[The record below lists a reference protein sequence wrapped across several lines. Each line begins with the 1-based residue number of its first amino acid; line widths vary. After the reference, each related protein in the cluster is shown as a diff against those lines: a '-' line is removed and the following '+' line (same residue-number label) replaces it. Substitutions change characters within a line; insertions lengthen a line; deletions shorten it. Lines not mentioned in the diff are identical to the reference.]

1 MSRHVPLDASA
12 VNTYEGAPSYSL
24 RDRIGRMVWN
34 VVWAVFAR
42 WSPVELH
49 VWRRVILRAFGAK
62 IHKTA
67 KVYPST
73 QVWLPSNLVMEQFSC
88 LAGDVIC
95 YCMAP
100 IHVGEYC
107 TVSQRSTLCAG
118 THDIRDPNFQLKTK
132 PIKLGAR
139 CWVAAEA
146 FVGPG
151 VTIGDGAV
159 VGARGVV
166 MRDVAPWTVVAGN
179 PANVVGPRELRP
191 A

>member
-1 MSRHVPLDASA
+1 MSRQTPLNARE

-24 RDRIGRMVWN
+24 RDRLMRMTWN

-73 QVWLPSNLVMEQFSC
+73 QVWLPSNLEMDQCSC
-88 LAGDVIC
+88 LAGEVIC
-95 YCMAP
+95 YSMAP

-118 THDIRDPNFQLKTK
+118 THDIRDPHFQLMTR
-132 PIKLGAR
+132 PIRLGAR

-151 VTIGDGAV
+151 VTIGEGAV

-166 MRDVAPWTVVAGN
+166 MRDVEPWTVVAGN
-179 PANVVGPRELRP
+179 PAVPVGKRVLR

>member
-1 MSRHVPLDASA
+1 MSRQTPLDASE
-12 VNTYEGAPSYSL
+12 VNTYQGAPSYSFK
-24 RDRIGRMVWN
+24 DRLWRMTWTIA
-34 VVWAVFAR
+34 WAILAR

-73 QVWLPSNLVMEQFSC
+73 QVWLPSNLVMDQFSC

-95 YCMAP
+95 YSMAP

-132 PIKLGAR
+132 PIHLGDR

-151 VTIGDGAV
+151 VTIGEGAV

-166 MRDVAPWTVVAGN
+166 TRDVAPWTVVAGN
-179 PANVVGPRELRP
+179 PAKVVGMRELR
-191 A
+191 AS